1 MVSFKTWGAS
11 RLRSLLLA
19 GLGLAALA
27 GAQAEPVRG
36 VTRCAADLQLSFPLA
51 GRIAQTLVKEGAVVR
66 KGTVLMHLDRTAEE
80 LDVERRRVQWQG
92 NADLLVAQARKE
104 TAEKQLQ
111 AARTIYTENHGISL
125 EELQN
130 RELAVRTT
138 QAELVRVSTLKET
151 ERLDYLTARE
161 NLERRSLVA
170 GTPGIVTRLI
180 KQTGE
185 SAQAYEAVLRLCD
198 LRRIEF
204 VAHAPAEVVAQ
215 LGDTRLVQ
223 VQVSGLAQ
231 PLSAKLT
238 FISPVIDAAS
248 GLREIK
254 ADLLNP
260 PASVRPG
267 VSASLMVQ

>member
-1 MVSFKTWGAS
+1 MKNISESSPWLAVLLWLPLAVCAQTE
-11 RLRSLLLA
+11 SL
-19 GLGLAALA
+19 
-27 GAQAEPVRG
+27 RG

-51 GRIAQTLVKEGAVVR
+51 GRIAQTLVKEGSVIQ

-92 NADLLVAQARKE
+92 TADLLVAQARKE

-111 AARTIYTENHGISL
+111 AARTIFNENRGISL

-138 QAELVRVSTLKET
+138 LAELERVRTLKET
-151 ERLDYLTARE
+151 ERLDYLTAKE
-161 NLERRSLVA
+161 NLERRTLVA
-170 GTPGIVTRLI
+170 GTSGIVTRLI

-204 VAHAPAEVVAQ
+204 VANVPAEAIARMAQ
-215 LGDTRLVQ
+215 GRLVQ
-223 VQVSGLAQ
+223 VSVGALAR
-231 PLSAKLT
+231 PLDARVT
-238 FISPVIDAAS
+238 FISPVVDAAS

-254 ADLLNP
+254 ADLVNP
-260 PASVRPG
+260 PPAVRPG
-267 VSASLMVQ
+267 VSATLILQ